1 MHNLL
6 FGLALSDC
14 LKIWPDFNYEFFGLP
29 MYIYLLPRYIYTQMK
44 ANYEC
49 VNDVGMVQG
58 CEVMTQDAWTPAF
71 LKFIFVAKG
80 KCFVF
85 LHIYFSNNNCDS
97 CSDN

>member
-14 LKIWPDFNYEFFGLP
+14 LKIWPDFNYEFFCLP

-49 VNDVGMVQG
+49 LIIVWMCAGLRSEDSGCVDSRISQVHLCGQG
-58 CEVMTQDAWTPAF
+58 KMLRLFTHLFF
-71 LKFIFVAKG
+71 L
-80 KCFVF
+80 
-85 LHIYFSNNNCDS
+85 
-97 CSDN
+97 